1 VRLKKKI
8 TRNGIQSLLPSTS
21 NVIASTMAVQQ
32 TSPVYRL
39 VASLRI
45 KWDTLLSVISQHLR
59 STSTMRLH
67 SVGFADL
74 ETFGD
79 RGRSPWSIDC
89 NNFKVGAS
97 DTMDS
102 MGGLALH
109 EWLHWD
115 KLFAPIAGPIR
126 EWNRNGPIVVI
137 PPNDYGPCNAHVFKF
152 SGRVPT
158 ANVENY
164 VWLEVETFLQI
175 SVSARYLQIRGWR
188 TVWKLQ
194 SYGILRSHKHWR
206 GNCAVVN
213 GESRG

>member
-1 VRLKKKI
+1 
-8 TRNGIQSLLPSTS
+8 
-21 NVIASTMAVQQ
+21 
-32 TSPVYRL
+32 
-39 VASLRI
+39 
-45 KWDTLLSVISQHLR
+45 
-59 STSTMRLH
+59 MRLH

-97 DTMDS
+97 DTMAS

-126 EWNRNGPIVVI
+126 EWNRNGPMVVI
-137 PPNDYGPCNAHVFKF
+137 PPDGYGLCNAHVFKL

-188 TVWKLQ
+188 KYGSCNRIGSSGLINIGGATVL
-194 SYGILRSHKHWR
+194 SSMVSLEVEGLAR
-206 GNCAVVN
+206 GMRHGWV
-213 GESRG
+213 SLLPKR